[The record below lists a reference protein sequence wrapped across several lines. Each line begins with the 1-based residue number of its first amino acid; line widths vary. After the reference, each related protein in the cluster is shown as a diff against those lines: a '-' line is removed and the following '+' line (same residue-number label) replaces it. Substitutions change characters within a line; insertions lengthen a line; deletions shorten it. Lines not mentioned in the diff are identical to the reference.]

1 MSKGRMQSSGWD
13 RIHWVTPVDEREFR
27 GAFGVMR
34 RKLTL
39 EVFREWLEKGEEVES
54 KTLDEV
60 VSEDDKEAVV
70 LGMLE
75 EVYDMIHE
83 LDKKR
88 LEHERYLRINRVA
101 ETNEVYIS
109 DVRHQHVH
117 VRLDAGLDRV
127 EAKLRVN
134 MPKRPRTDGD
144 D

>member
-1 MSKGRMQSSGWD
+1 MQSSGWD

-88 LEHERYLRINRVA
+88 LEHERYLRICRNA
-101 ETNEVYIS
+101 DTSEVHIS
-109 DVRHQHVH
+109 DVRYQLALTD
-117 VRLDAGLDRV
+117 RELDRV

>member
-1 MSKGRMQSSGWD
+1 MQSSGWD

-39 EVFREWLEKGEEVES
+39 EVFREWLEKGEEIES

-60 VSEDDKEAVV
+60 VSEDDKKAVV

-88 LEHERYLRINRVA
+88 LEHERYLRICRNA
-101 ETNEVYIS
+101 DTSEVHIS
-109 DVRHQHVH
+109 DVRYQLALTD
-117 VRLDAGLDRV
+117 RELDRV

>member
-39 EVFREWLEKGEEVES
+39 EVFREWLEKGEEIES

-88 LEHERYLRINRVA
+88 LEHERYLRICRNA
-101 ETNEVYIS
+101 DTSEVHIS
-109 DVRHQHVH
+109 DVRYQLALTD
-117 VRLDAGLDRV
+117 RELDRV

>member
-1 MSKGRMQSSGWD
+1 M
-13 RIHWVTPVDEREFR
+13 DEREFR

-34 RKLTL
+34 RKLIL
-39 EVFREWLEKGEEVES
+39 EVFREWLEKGEEIES

-88 LEHERYLRINRVA
+88 LEHERYLRICRNA
-101 ETNEVYIS
+101 DTSEVRIS
-109 DVRHQHVH
+109 DVRYQLALTD
-117 VRLDAGLDRV
+117 RELDRV

>member
-34 RKLTL
+34 RKLIL
-39 EVFREWLEKGEEVES
+39 EVFREWLEKGEEIES

-88 LEHERYLRINRVA
+88 LEHERYLRICRNA
-101 ETNEVYIS
+101 DTSEVRIS
-109 DVRHQHVH
+109 DVRYQLALTD
-117 VRLDAGLDRV
+117 RELDRV

>member
-34 RKLTL
+34 RKLIL

-88 LEHERYLRINRVA
+88 LEHERYLRICRNA
-101 ETNEVYIS
+101 DTSEVHIS
-109 DVRHQHVH
+109 DVRYQLALTD
-117 VRLDAGLDRV
+117 RELDRV

>member
-39 EVFREWLEKGEEVES
+39 EVFREWLEKGEEIES

-88 LEHERYLRINRVA
+88 LEHERYLRICRNA
-101 ETNEVYIS
+101 DTSEVRIS
-109 DVRHQHVH
+109 DVRYQLALTD
-117 VRLDAGLDRV
+117 RELDRV

>member
-88 LEHERYLRINRVA
+88 LEHERYLRICRNA
-101 ETNEVYIS
+101 DTSEVHIS
-109 DVRHQHVH
+109 DVRYQLALTD
-117 VRLDAGLDRV
+117 RELDRV

>member
-1 MSKGRMQSSGWD
+1 MQSSGWD

-39 EVFREWLEKGEEVES
+39 EVFREWLEKGEEIES

-88 LEHERYLRINRVA
+88 LEHERYLRICRNA
-101 ETNEVYIS
+101 DTSEVHIS
-109 DVRHQHVH
+109 DVRYQLALTD
-117 VRLDAGLDRV
+117 RELDRV

>member
-34 RKLTL
+34 RKLIL
-39 EVFREWLEKGEEVES
+39 EVFREWLEKGEEIES

-88 LEHERYLRINRVA
+88 LEHERYLRICRNA
-101 ETNEVYIS
+101 DTSEVHIS
-109 DVRHQHVH
+109 DVRYQLALTD
-117 VRLDAGLDRV
+117 RELDRV

>member
-60 VSEDDKEAVV
+60 VSEGDKEAVV

-88 LEHERYLRINRVA
+88 LEHERYLRICRNA
-101 ETNEVYIS
+101 DTSEVHIS
-109 DVRHQHVH
+109 DVRYQLALTD
-117 VRLDAGLDRV
+117 RELDRV
-127 EAKLRVN
+127 AAKLRVN
-134 MPKRPRTDGD
+134 MPKLPRTADGD
-144 D
+144 A

>member
-34 RKLTL
+34 RKLIL
-39 EVFREWLEKGEEVES
+39 EVFREWLEKGEEIES

-88 LEHERYLRINRVA
+88 LEHERYLRICRNA
-101 ETNEVYIS
+101 DTSEVRIS
-109 DVRHQHVH
+109 DVRYQLALTD
-117 VRLDAGLDRV
+117 RELDRV

-134 MPKRPRTDGD
+134 MPKRPRTDD
-144 D
+144 DDC

>member
-1 MSKGRMQSSGWD
+1 MSKGYMQSSGWD
-13 RIHWVTPVDEREFR
+13 RIRWVTPVDEREFR

-39 EVFREWLEKGEEVES
+39 EVFREWLENGEEVRS

-88 LEHERYLRINRVA
+88 LEHERYLRICRNA
-101 ETNEVYIS
+101 DTSEVHIS
-109 DVRHQHVH
+109 DVRYQLALTD
-117 VRLDAGLDRV
+117 RELDRV

>member
-39 EVFREWLEKGEEVES
+39 EVFREWLEKGEEIES

-88 LEHERYLRINRVA
+88 LEHERYLRICRNA
-101 ETNEVYIS
+101 DTSEVHIS
-109 DVRHQHVH
+109 DVRYQLALTD
-117 VRLDAGLDRV
+117 RELDRV

-134 MPKRPRTDGD
+134 MPKRPRTDD
-144 D
+144 DGC

>member
-39 EVFREWLEKGEEVES
+39 EVFREWLENGEEVRS

-88 LEHERYLRINRVA
+88 LEHERYLRICRNA
-101 ETNEVYIS
+101 DTSEVHIS
-109 DVRHQHVH
+109 DVRYQLALTD
-117 VRLDAGLDRV
+117 RELDRV

>member
-39 EVFREWLEKGEEVES
+39 EVFREWLEKGEEIVES

-88 LEHERYLRINRVA
+88 LEHERYLRICRNA
-101 ETNEVYIS
+101 DTSEVHIS
-109 DVRHQHVH
+109 DVRYQLALTD
-117 VRLDAGLDRV
+117 RELDRV

>member
-1 MSKGRMQSSGWD
+1 MQSSGWD

-39 EVFREWLEKGEEVES
+39 EVFREWLEKGEEIES

-70 LGMLE
+70 LGILE

-88 LEHERYLRINRVA
+88 LEHERYLRICRNA
-101 ETNEVYIS
+101 DTSEVHIS
-109 DVRHQHVH
+109 DVRYQLALTD
-117 VRLDAGLDRV
+117 RELDRV

>member
-34 RKLTL
+34 RKLIL
-39 EVFREWLEKGEEVES
+39 EVFREWLEKGEEIES

-88 LEHERYLRINRVA
+88 LEHERYLRICRNA
-101 ETNEVYIS
+101 DTSEVHIS
-109 DVRHQHVH
+109 DVRYQLALTD
-117 VRLDAGLDRV
+117 RELDRV

-134 MPKRPRTDGD
+134 MPKRPRTDD
-144 D
+144 DD

>member
-39 EVFREWLEKGEEVES
+39 EVFREWLENGEEVRS

-70 LGMLE
+70 LGILE

-88 LEHERYLRINRVA
+88 LEHERYLRICRNA
-101 ETNEVYIS
+101 DTSEVHIS
-109 DVRHQHVH
+109 DVRYQLALTD
-117 VRLDAGLDRV
+117 RELDRV

>member
-39 EVFREWLEKGEEVES
+39 EVFREWLEKGEEIES

-88 LEHERYLRINRVA
+88 LEHERYLRICRNA
-101 ETNEVYIS
+101 DTSEVHIS
-109 DVRHQHVH
+109 DVRYQLALTD
-117 VRLDAGLDRV
+117 RELDRV

-134 MPKRPRTDGD
+134 MPKRPRTDD
-144 D
+144 DG

>member
-34 RKLTL
+34 RKLVL
-39 EVFREWLEKGEEVES
+39 EVFREWLEKGEEIES

-88 LEHERYLRINRVA
+88 LEHERYLRICRNA
-101 ETNEVYIS
+101 DTSEVHIS
-109 DVRHQHVH
+109 DVRYQLALTD
-117 VRLDAGLDRV
+117 RELDRV

>member
-1 MSKGRMQSSGWD
+1 MSKGYMQSSGWD

-39 EVFREWLEKGEEVES
+39 EVFREWLEKGEEIES

-88 LEHERYLRINRVA
+88 LEHERYLRICRNA
-101 ETNEVYIS
+101 DTSEVHIS
-109 DVRHQHVH
+109 DVRYQLALTD
-117 VRLDAGLDRV
+117 RELDRV

>member
-1 MSKGRMQSSGWD
+1 MQSSGWD

-34 RKLTL
+34 RKLIL
-39 EVFREWLEKGEEVES
+39 EVFREWLEKGEEIES

-70 LGMLE
+70 LGILE

-88 LEHERYLRINRVA
+88 LEHERYLRICRNA
-101 ETNEVYIS
+101 DTSEVHIS
-109 DVRHQHVH
+109 DVRYQLALTD
-117 VRLDAGLDRV
+117 RELERV

-134 MPKRPRTDGD
+134 MPKRPRTDD
-144 D
+144 DD

>member
-39 EVFREWLEKGEEVES
+39 EVFREWLEKGEEIES

-60 VSEDDKEAVV
+60 VSEDDEEAVV

-88 LEHERYLRINRVA
+88 LEHERYLRICRNA
-101 ETNEVYIS
+101 DTSEVHIS
-109 DVRHQHVH
+109 DVRYQLALTD
-117 VRLDAGLDRV
+117 RELDRV

>member
-39 EVFREWLEKGEEVES
+39 EVFREWLEKGEEIES

-88 LEHERYLRINRVA
+88 LEHERYLRICRNA
-101 ETNEVYIS
+101 DTSEVHIS
-109 DVRHQHVH
+109 DVRYQLALTD
-117 VRLDAGLDRV
+117 RELDRV
-127 EAKLRVN
+127 EAKLRAN
-134 MPKRPRTDGD
+134 MPKRPRTDD
-144 D
+144 DDC

>member
-1 MSKGRMQSSGWD
+1 M
-13 RIHWVTPVDEREFR
+13 DEREFR

-34 RKLTL
+34 RKLIL
-39 EVFREWLEKGEEVES
+39 EVFREWLEKGEEIES

-88 LEHERYLRINRVA
+88 LEHERYLRICRNA
-101 ETNEVYIS
+101 DTSEVHIS
-109 DVRHQHVH
+109 DVRYQLALTD
-117 VRLDAGLDRV
+117 RELDRV